1 MAAQYALVEDY
12 ELRTGTDVPAEQEP
26 TVQIRLDDTSALME
40 MYMGDCA
47 DEVAAAHPEI
57 LTMLCCSHV
66 YTIASVPPGIRS
78 ESVGGTSVA
87 YADGVSNVALPP
99 SLTDVLDD
107 LMERVCGS
115 ASEIPGVGTV
125 GANWG
130 GPFKAPSETA
140 WMRDVDLWV
149 T

>member
-1 MAAQYALVEDY
+1 MAAQYAMVDDY
-12 ELRTGTDVPAEQEP
+12 ELRTGVDVPVEQEP
-26 TVQIRLDDTSALME
+26 TIQVRLDDTSALME
-40 MYMGDCA
+40 LYMGECA
-47 DEVAAAHPEI
+47 EPIADAYPEI

-66 YTIASVPPGIRS
+66 YTATSVPPGIRS
-78 ESVGGTSVA
+78 ESVGGTSVS
-87 YADGVSNVALPP
+87 YADDAGTMTLPH
-99 SLTDVLDD
+99 SMTDLLDE

-115 ASEIPGVGTV
+115 TTDVPGAGTL

-130 GPFKAPSETA
+130 GPFKPSDTA